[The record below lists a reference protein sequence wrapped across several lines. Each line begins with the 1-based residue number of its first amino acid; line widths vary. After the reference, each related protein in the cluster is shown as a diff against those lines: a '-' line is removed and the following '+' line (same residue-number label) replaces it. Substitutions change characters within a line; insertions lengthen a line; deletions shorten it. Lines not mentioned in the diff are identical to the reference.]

1 MHLGMILLRML
12 HIGLGV
18 LWAGTMFFFV
28 IWLEP
33 SVRAMGPAGGPLM
46 AQLKQRGYLSW
57 MPAIAAFTILSG
69 LALYWFVGRG
79 DPTWMSSRFAM
90 TLGLGA
96 VFAIAAFV
104 IGVAVMR
111 PTALRVLALGAAA
124 MQQAEGPDRERLLAQ
139 MNPLRDRLRRAGR
152 WIAALLAVAVLAMS
166 VARYV

>member
-1 MHLGMILLRML
+1 MHLGMIILRIL

-18 LWAGTMFFFV
+18 FWAGAMFFFV

-33 SVRAMGPAGGPLM
+33 SVRAIGPAGGALM

-69 LALYWFVGRG
+69 LALYWLVGRG
-79 DPTWMSSRFAM
+79 NPTWMASPPAM

-96 VFAIAAFV
+96 VCAIVALI
-104 IGVAVMR
+104 IGVSVMR

-124 MQQAEGPDRERLLAQ
+124 MQADGPERDRLLAQ
-139 MNPLRDRLRRAGR
+139 MNPLRDRLRTAAR
-152 WIAALLAVAVLAMS
+152 WIAVLLALAVLAMAT
-166 VARYV
+166 ARYI